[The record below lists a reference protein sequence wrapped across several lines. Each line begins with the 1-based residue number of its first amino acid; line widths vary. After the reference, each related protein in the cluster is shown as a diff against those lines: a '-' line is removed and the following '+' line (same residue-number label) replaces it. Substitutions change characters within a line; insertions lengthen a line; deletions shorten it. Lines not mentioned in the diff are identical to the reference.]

1 MQVLR
6 YLGKRALTYLVM
18 IFLTTSAGYFLAVSS
33 LKPALLEQ
41 EKIPRPSPEQ
51 VANSF
56 RLLGLDPSLNPWERY
71 IQWLGG
77 ILTRWDWGRSPNGAY
92 VNAEFA
98 DRVMIS
104 TRLFIASIILTLIIG
119 VALGVYS
126 AARQYKFQDRAI
138 TSYSYLVHILPA
150 PIAYFLVQLGA
161 IGINDAVGERL
172 FFVTGISTPGIEPG
186 WPAFVDL
193 VAHYAVPTFAMTV
206 FGWAGYQI
214 AQRQYLLDNV
224 NADFV
229 RTARA
234 KGLTRNQAITR
245 HALRVSF
252 IPVAQSIAFTIPAI
266 FTGGFFAEAIFA
278 WPGVGLWSIDAIGKQ
293 DVNVA
298 TAMLAYG
305 SVIFAI
311 GAILADFATTLVDPR
326 VRVQ

>member
-1 MQVLR
+1 MLK
-6 YLGKRALTYLVM
+6 YLLKRSGIYLIM
-18 IFLTTSAGYFLAVSS
+18 IFLTTSAGYFLAVST

-41 EKIPRPSPEQ
+41 ERIPRPTPEQ
-51 VANSF
+51 VSASF
-56 RLLGLDPSLNPWERY
+56 RGLGLDPDANPWQRY
-71 IQWLGG
+71 VDWLGG
-77 ILTRWDWGRSPNGAY
+77 IITRWDWGRSPNGAY

-98 DRVMIS
+98 DRVMVS

-126 AARQYKFQDRAI
+126 AARQYKFPDRVI
-138 TSYSYLVHILPA
+138 TSSSYLVHILPA

-161 IGINDAVGERL
+161 ISVNEAVGERI
-172 FFVTGISTPGIEPG
+172 FFVTGISTPGIDPG

-193 VAHYAVPTFAMTV
+193 VAHYAVPTFAMTI

-234 KGLTRNQAITR
+234 KGLTRNQAIR
-245 HALRVSF
+245 KHALRVSF

-278 WPGVGLWSIDAIGKQ
+278 WPGIGLWSIQAIGLQ

-298 TAMLAYG
+298 TATLAYG

>member
-1 MQVLR
+1 VLR

-41 EKIPRPSPEQ
+41 EKIPRPTPEQ

-56 RLLGLDPSLNPWERY
+56 RLLGLDPNMNPWERY

-161 IGINDAVGERL
+161 IGINDAVGERI

-326 VRVQ
+326 VGVQ